1 MAEFI
6 QAIDLRKGQ
15 TILWKGDIYL
25 VLDHSFN
32 KTAMRGGI
40 VKCKVKNL
48 KNGSITIEDFSGM
61 KFERAL
67 INKLNVTYSYTD
79 SEFTHFMDAETFED
93 IEVSNEK
100 FKEELKFVEEGIEL
114 SLSTYEGEIL
124 AINLPEIVSLTI
136 EKFDDD
142 LPATEQKKA
151 ITVNGLVVAVPKFCV
166 VGDKIFVSTSDGKY
180 KSR

>member
-1 MAEFI
+1 MSEFI

-15 TILWKGDIYL
+15 TIIWKGDIYL

-40 VKCKVKNL
+40 VKCKVKNV
-48 KNGSITIEDFSGM
+48 KTGSITIEDFSGM
-61 KFERAL
+61 KFERAM
-67 INKLNVTYSYTD
+67 INKISVVYSYSDSKFSHFLD
-79 SEFTHFMDAETFED
+79 SETYED

-100 FKEELKFVEEGIEL
+100 FADELKFVEEGLEC
-114 SLSTYEGEIL
+114 SLSIYDGEVL
-124 AINLPEIVSLTI
+124 AIGLPEIVSLTI
-136 EKFDDD
+136 DRFDDD

-151 ITVNGLVVAVPKFCV
+151 ITVNGLVVAVPKFCSA
-166 VGDKIFVSTSDGKY
+166 GDKIAVSTFDGKY